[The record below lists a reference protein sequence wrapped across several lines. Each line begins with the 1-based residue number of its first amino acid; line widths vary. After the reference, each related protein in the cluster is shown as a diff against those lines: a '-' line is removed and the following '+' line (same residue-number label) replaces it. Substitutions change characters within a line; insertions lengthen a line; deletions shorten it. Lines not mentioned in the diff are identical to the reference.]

1 MFSVLM
7 SVYSAESPQ
16 YLTECLQS
24 LAEQTMTADEVVL
37 VEDGPISAELSEVIS
52 LFKKKLNIISV
63 CLNKNSGLAA
73 ALNIGLKSCSFDLV
87 VRMDTD
93 DVSVSNRFEKQIKF
107 MNDNPDIAVSSGFVE
122 EWSEDM
128 SKKLDVRCLPSS
140 HAEILLFSKY
150 RSPMSHPA
158 VIFRKEAVLRAG
170 GYPSLYPEDYPL
182 WCTLL
187 SKGYKMA
194 NLQEVLVR
202 MRVGDGFISRR
213 GRAFYEGEVKVF
225 RYLAKIGFINRF
237 QLYLNV
243 VSKAVLRLSPNFVK
257 KLLYKFSR

>member
-24 LAEQTMTADEVVL
+24 LAEQTMMADEVVL
-37 VEDGPISAELSEVIS
+37 VEDGSISAELSEVIL

-63 CLNKNSGLAA
+63 CLDKNSGLAA

-93 DVSVSNRFEKQIKF
+93 DVSVPDRFEKQIKF

-158 VIFRKEAVLRAG
+158 VIFRKEAVLRIG